1 MRGNDQT
8 PTPERL
14 NMPTPLIE
22 TMPERTM
29 NNEAKSEL
37 KAILAAYRARL
48 VDSQEREAK
57 LRIARASF
65 VEGFRTLK
73 AERIGP
79 VLDEFVVQL
88 NEEGHEANVVDQQE
102 ATDRNGHFTPSSL
115 ALRIVPAR
123 AGDVSHTSGARME
136 VTFSANQ
143 HTMKVLVSSSN
154 NANGTMGKRGEYDLA
169 ELTVAFVVSNVLKT
183 IREGLAIGK

>member
-1 MRGNDQT
+1 MDLHGGCLRRRTGRPSRRIGGIVPIPATTSRSRLDPRMRGNDQT

-29 NNEAKSEL
+29 NDEAKSEL

-65 VEGFRTLK
+65 V
-73 AERIGP
+73 
-79 VLDEFVVQL
+79 
-88 NEEGHEANVVDQQE
+88 
-102 ATDRNGHFTPSSL
+102 
-115 ALRIVPAR
+115 
-123 AGDVSHTSGARME
+123 
-136 VTFSANQ
+136 
-143 HTMKVLVSSSN
+143 
-154 NANGTMGKRGEYDLA
+154 
-169 ELTVAFVVSNVLKT
+169 
-183 IREGLAIGK
+183 